1 MTSHPRPSAPIV
13 PELRP
18 RELEALILVG
28 RGKTDAEIG
37 QILGVSGFTAHKH
50 VEGARRAFM
59 IVRALFERQIS
70 FARTCCADRGFRQN
84 SAGPTRYPFSS
95 MLMKFLV
102 PSLRMSIS
110 GNPKAKH

>member
-50 VEGARRAFM
+50 VEGARRAYGNARRAFM
-59 IVRALFERQIS
+59 IVRALFDGQIS
-70 FARTCCADRGFRQN
+70 FAN
-84 SAGPTRYPFSS
+84 
-95 MLMKFLV
+95 L
-102 PSLRMSIS
+102 LRR
-110 GNPKAKH
+110 